1 MMKKLHKVL
10 LAIALAWV
18 VGAAEAQ
25 NVSPVDFMRF
35 NPYQI
40 NANPATDLP
49 YESVMSILIGNF
61 NLGMQN
67 TSLRYDNLF
76 EFDEQG
82 RPALINLRQF
92 ANSVKKDNYLGF
104 NASVDLFTLFRRTK
118 HGLLTINWGVKTE
131 GDARLNDGLF
141 KLLGYGNGAFVGEG
155 NPAVVDMSLN
165 VTGYQELAVGY
176 QMNVT
181 EKLSLGWRG
190 KLLFGAANVTTDA
203 FNAQLTTDADSYALR
218 IREHIA
224 MKASLPSVFY
234 IDESGYPATQG
245 YFRVLDLFKNPG
257 FGVDLAAEYR
267 FNEQFSAVAAVTDLG
282 FIHWRLNNF
291 DLTSNI
297 NDAGQFYDHGDFLYN
312 GIGVD
317 QLQLITNDE
326 DYREKFL
333 DSLKLYFPL
342 EFGQMGKYNTMLN
355 TNLLLRANY
364 DVTPCNRFSIQAQ
377 GRFMGS
383 GFRPALTLAY
393 CGSFWNNVNVCATYT
408 MMPHSYDNIGLG
420 FSWMMATCNVYLTT
434 NNLIGFFKPLNSSG
448 INAQV
453 GIVFNLWM
461 PERRFIDESGKPE
474 YLE

>member
-10 LAIALAWV
+10 LAFAMALV
-18 VGAAEAQ
+18 VGVAEAQ

-61 NLGMQN
+61 NLGVHN
-67 TSLRYDNLF
+67 TTLRYDNLF

-104 NASVDLFTLFRRTK
+104 NASVDFFTLFRRTK
-118 HGLLTINWGVKTE
+118 HGLLTINWGVKTQ

-203 FNAQLTTDADSYALR
+203 FNAKLTTDADSYALR
-218 IREHIA
+218 IREHVA

-234 IDESGYPATQG
+234 INESGYLATQG

-267 FNEQFSAVAAVTDLG
+267 FNEHFSAVAAVTDLG
-282 FIHWRLNNF
+282 FIHWRINNF
-291 DLTSNI
+291 GMTGNI
-297 NDAGQFYDHGDFLYN
+297 SDAGQFYDNGDFLYE
-312 GIGVD
+312 GLDID
-317 QLQLITNDE
+317 QLQHIIADE
-326 DYREKFL
+326 GYREQFFDTL
-333 DSLKLYFPL
+333 QRYFQVDVD
-342 EFGQMGKYNTMLN
+342 EIGAYNAMLN
-355 TNLLLRANY
+355 TNVMLRGSI
-364 DVTPCNRFSIQAQ
+364 DVNPSNRFSVQVQ
-377 GRFMGS
+377 GRFLGS
-383 GFRPALTLAY
+383 GFRPAMTLAY

-408 MMPHSYDNIGLG
+408 MMPNSYDNIGLG
-420 FSWMMATCNVYLTT
+420 FSWMMGTCNVYLTT
-434 NNLIGFFKPLNSSG
+434 NNLLGFFKPMNTSAL
-448 INAQV
+448 NAQV